1 MRSHTG
7 EKPYKCDLCAFRCS
21 DRSNLS
27 HHRRRRHKLLPTR
40 VIRAPFTAKR
50 MLSSLQKKTNSLGFS
65 RRLLININAPSTGLP
80 KSDYLDDYSH
90 KMHHHLHC
98 NEYKHPPQVD
108 ESESNSR
115 CASDLTFHNPLD
127 QLSTLAGQLTDI
139 HPESQTPASPDTE
152 EKPILIQ
159 QVSSEQVPVTMNSV
173 QPSPPKEPPL
183 SSHKSSETDPE
194 DAFVCSTVIA
204 PERNSH
210 QSTTETAQTTLDQQL
225 IYKCQHCHVQFLD
238 NILYTIHMGCH
249 SYEHPFKC
257 NICGH
262 MCFDKYDFAC
272 HFARGQH
279 KQNWPV

>member
-50 MLSSLQKKTNSLGFS
+50 MLSSLQKKTNSLGYS
-65 RRLLININAPSTGLP
+65 RRLLININSPSAGLP
-80 KSDYLDDYSH
+80 KSDYLDDFPH
-90 KMHHHLHC
+90 KMHHHS
-98 NEYKHPPQVD
+98 YKHPPKVD
-108 ESESNSR
+108 EREGNSG
-115 CASDLTFHNPLD
+115 CANDLTFPNPLD

-139 HPESQTPASPDTE
+139 HPESQTPASPDSE

-159 QVSSEQVPVTMNSV
+159 QVTTEQGTVSMVGV
-173 QPSPPKEPPL
+173 QPPPPQREPPTPGYT
-183 SSHKSSETDPE
+183 SCNADPD
-194 DAFVCSTVIA
+194 DAFVCSTVT
-204 PERNSH
+204 PERSH
-210 QSTTETAQTTLDQQL
+210 QNVSETAPTTSDQRL
-225 IYKCQHCHVQFLD
+225 LYKCQHCEVQFRD

-262 MCFDKYDFAC
+262 LCFDRYDFAC

-279 KQNWPV
+279 KQK

>member
-80 KSDYLDDYSH
+80 KSDYLDDFSH

-98 NEYKHPPQVD
+98 SEYKHRPKVD
-108 ESESNSR
+108 ESEGNSK
-115 CASDLTFHNPLD
+115 STNELVFHNPLD
-127 QLSTLAGQLTDI
+127 QLSSLAGQLTNI
-139 HPESQTPASPDTE
+139 HPESQTPASPDRE
-152 EKPILIQ
+152 EKPIIVQ
-159 QVSSEQVPVTMNSV
+159 QVSTEQITVTMDSV
-173 QPSPPKEPPL
+173 QLSPPQKELPP
-183 SSHKSSETDPE
+183 SGHKSCNTDPK
-194 DAFVCSTVIA
+194 DAFVIA

-210 QSTTETAQTTLDQQL
+210 QSTPETADTTLHQQL
-225 IYKCQHCHVQFLD
+225 IYQCQHCEVQFQD

-279 KQNWPV
+279 KQK

>member
-40 VIRAPFTAKR
+40 VIRSPFTAKR
-50 MLSSLQKKTNSLGFS
+50 MLSSLQKKTNSLGFG
-65 RRLLININAPSTGLP
+65 RRLLININTPSTGLP
-80 KSDYLDDYSH
+80 KSDYLDDFSH

-98 NEYKHPPQVD
+98 SEYKHTPKV
-108 ESESNSR
+108 EEGESNSR
-115 CASDLTFHNPLD
+115 CGGDLTFHNPLD
-127 QLSTLAGQLTDI
+127 QLSTLADQMTDI
-139 HPESQTPASPDTE
+139 HPEAQTPASPESE

-159 QVSSEQVPVTMNSV
+159 EVPAEQVPGIMNSA
-173 QPSPPKEPPL
+173 QPSPPQKEASPSGPKNCN
-183 SSHKSSETDPE
+183 SDP
-194 DAFVCSTVIA
+194 DDVFVCSNAIE
-204 PERNSH
+204 PDRNSH
-210 QSTTETAQTTLDQQL
+210 QSTPESAQTTLDPQL
-225 IYKCQHCHVQFLD
+225 LYKCQHCDFQFLD

-262 MCFDKYDFAC
+262 ECFDKYDFAC

-279 KQNWPV
+279 KQK